1 MKLAQMSRG
10 QSGKILG
17 IELEPASHLRLME
30 LGFRHSS
37 ILKVVEA
44 PRFAG
49 KVITLSGQRFA
60 LDSKTASCIEVTTD
74 LSATDVN

>member
-1 MKLAQMSRG
+1 MKLAQIDRG
-10 QSGKILG
+10 QSVRILG

-30 LGFRHSS
+30 LGFRRGS
-37 ILKVVEA
+37 IIKVVET

-60 LDSKTASCIEVTTD
+60 LDGKTASCIEVTTD
-74 LSATDVN
+74 LATAEVN